1 MKIHL
6 NYKQL
11 KGILSNYINVDIA
24 NIVIEYYDSLLIDM
38 LEQAKNTPPL
48 YIPLLYPDWN
58 CMLPIVGLNLMD
70 IIINLK
76 K

>member
-24 NIVIEYYDSLLIDM
+24 NIVIDM

>member
-6 NYKQL
+6 NYEQL

-24 NIVIEYYDSLLIDM
+24 NIVIDM

>member
-6 NYKQL
+6 NCKQL
-11 KGILSNYINVDIA
+11 KSILSNYINVDIA
-24 NIVIEYYDSLLIDM
+24 NIVIGM
-38 LEQAKNTPPL
+38 LERAKNTPPL

-58 CMLPIVGLNLMD
+58 CMLPIVGLNLMN